1 MTVDGGRAMG
11 FPNQGEGQGQGQ
23 FPGDQGSFGQQGGF
37 GQAGGQQPGFGQQ
50 PGYGQQQ
57 GFGQQPGF
65 GQPAGYQPVGYG
77 QGTPAWSGGPGYPAS
92 KTNGL
97 AIASLV
103 CGIIQFVFLGILAS
117 IPAIILGHLARRQ
130 IRQTGE
136 RGAGMA
142 MAGLVLGY
150 IGVALTV
157 IVVIAIIAAAS
168 HSST

>member
-1 MTVDGGRAMG
+1 MTVDGGRTMG

-23 FPGDQGSFGQQGGF
+23 FPGDQGSFGQPGGF
-37 GQAGGQQPGFGQQ
+37 GQAGGQQPAFGQQ
-50 PGYGQQQ
+50 PGS
-57 GFGQQPGF
+57 GQQPGF
-65 GQPAGYQPVGYG
+65 GQPAGYQQGGYQPGGYG
-77 QGTPAWSGGPGYPAS
+77 QGTPAWSGGPGYPAI

-97 AIASLV
+97 AIASLI
-103 CGIIQFVFLGILAS
+103 CGVIQFIFLGILAS

-157 IVVIAIIAAAS
+157 IVVIAVIAAAS

>member
-1 MTVDGGRAMG
+1 MG
-11 FPNQGEGQGQGQ
+11 FPNQGEGQGQ
-23 FPGDQGSFGQQGGF
+23 FPGDQGSFGQQGGY
-37 GQAGGQQPGFGQQ
+37 GQQ
-50 PGYGQQQ
+50 PGYGQ
-57 GFGQQPGF
+57 
-65 GQPAGYQPVGYG
+65 PAGYQQGGYQPGGYG
-77 QGTPAWSGGPGYPAS
+77 QGMQTWSGGPGYPAG
-92 KTNGL
+92 KTSGL

-150 IGVALTV
+150 IGVALTI
-157 IVVIAIIAAAS
+157 IVVIAVIAAAA
-168 HSST
+168 HSNT